1 MPVNQ
6 FESCLGVFPQFSL
19 WFKAFLFRAHFFIS
33 ELAQSFKAVC
43 FLREVGAT
51 VVRLLNVRLQSYLPF
66 YLNFIS
72 EVDLGGSLG
81 RRDHAFC
88 SQLRHLLGLW
98 AGHKNIGDGQ
108 IEVPETQDEVR
119 GQLPEVEIKLL
130 LSFVLDASIY
140 FSQEAK
146 GEPILALNSLLQPQ
160 LLHDAQFYELEV
172 HDLGGKLVLLKFSEQ
187 NLEVID
193 STEDVLPPGF
203 FANGVHSYCIAN
215 LQVLLDDLFHLLG
228 S

>member
-1 MPVNQ
+1 M
-6 FESCLGVFPQFSL
+6 
-19 WFKAFLFRAHFFIS
+19 
-33 ELAQSFKAVC
+33 
-43 FLREVGAT
+43 
-51 VVRLLNVRLQSYLPF
+51 RLLNVRLQSYLPF
-66 YLNFIS
+66 YLNFVS

-81 RRDHAFC
+81 RRDHALC
-88 SQLRHLLGLW
+88 SQLRHLLGLR

-160 LLHDAQFYELEV
+160 LLHDAQFYQLEV
-172 HDLGGKLVLLKFSEQ
+172 HDF
-187 NLEVID
+187 
-193 STEDVLPPGF
+193 
-203 FANGVHSYCIAN
+203 
-215 LQVLLDDLFHLLG
+215 
-228 S
+228 